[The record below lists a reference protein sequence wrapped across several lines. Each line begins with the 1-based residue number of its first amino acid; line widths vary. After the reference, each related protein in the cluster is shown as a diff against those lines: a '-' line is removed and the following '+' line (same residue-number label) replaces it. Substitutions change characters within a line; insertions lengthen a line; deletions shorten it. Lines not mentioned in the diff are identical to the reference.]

1 MGLRKISGP
10 LIKQQR
16 GKRTI
21 EDIIQAAGNKFT
33 KGAMS
38 AWENDKYL
46 PEDANIIALCRALG
60 CEYEDISVEV
70 TAESVAA

>member
-16 GKRTI
+16 GNRTVAEII
-21 EDIIQAAGNKFT
+21 EASGNKFT

-38 AWENDKYL
+38 AWENENYL
-46 PEDANIIALCRALG
+46 PEDANIIALCKGLG
-60 CEYEDISVEV
+60 CAYEDISVEV
-70 TAESVAA
+70 TEETVAV